1 VKTGVTA
8 LVPPERDFRFASTQ
22 GPEDIHG
29 GNPGTSG
36 KGGQILYL
44 LYICNST

>member
-1 VKTGVTA
+1 MTA

-29 GNPGTSG
+29 GNPDT
-36 KGGQILYL
+36 
-44 LYICNST
+44 